1 MPLNLETYG
10 DQQFIRSVQDD
21 HIIVGETTLS
31 TSFILT
37 PESLFPE
44 WEVQQASDLSEALM
58 APLLEHDPE
67 LVVLGTGSRQIF
79 PDTQLLLPFLR
90 QGVGVEV
97 MSTDAACRTFNIC
110 VHENRRVVAG
120 IIFPG

>member
-10 DQQFIRSVQDD
+10 DLQFIRSVHDD
-21 HIIVGETTLS
+21 HIIIGETTLNH
-31 TSFILT
+31 SFILT
-37 PESLFPE
+37 PDQLIPD
-44 WEVQQASDLSEALM
+44 WPVQHASDLTEALLT
-58 APLLEHDPE
+58 PLLEHDPE
-67 LVVLGTGSRQIF
+67 LVVLGTGAKQIF
-79 PDTQLLLPFLR
+79 PSPQLLMPFLR
-90 QGVGVEV
+90 QGVGIEV